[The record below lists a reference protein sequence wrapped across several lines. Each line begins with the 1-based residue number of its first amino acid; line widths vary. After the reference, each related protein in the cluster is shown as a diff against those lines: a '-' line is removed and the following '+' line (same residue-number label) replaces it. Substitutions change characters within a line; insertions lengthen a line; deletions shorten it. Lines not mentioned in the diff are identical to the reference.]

1 MTIPPDFDQAT
12 IFGFTFKTGQLNIVG
27 SVLDPQVT
35 RLIISAYSQYG
46 KTQSVAV
53 GVLLDKNGKPIPEEG
68 PRKPRR
74 DEYSDDETYK
84 AAMNDYYDEQKEYR
98 ERLKDSYYQ
107 VELSGKI
114 YVFLESV
121 NVETFKMIKSTL
133 SHDNEVIDHKYV
145 DDHGRVHVTR
155 LVGFPACIFNS
166 LDNEYMSEFATR
178 TLTTAPTTTQP
189 KIEAAKRI
197 SNQKAAYPH
206 LYKKESYNKQL
217 IQEYIR
223 QVKQAIKH
231 HNLHM
236 MIPYPS
242 LHQKFRSLEVRD
254 MRDFNHF
261 LELVPAFTVFRLFQR
276 PIITING
283 ENYLL
288 ATIQDVLD
296 AKALFDA
303 VSLTTKTSTEAKILG
318 FYYNC
323 IRDKT
328 NGVTV
333 NEATDYYNRNHK
345 KVSAKTIARW
355 LDRLVEIEWIDA
367 REGQQ
372 KDSRAITY
380 YPLQGVGEDANQ
392 TKLDTASMDMDKELL
407 DKNGLSIDLA
417 SFCQKDFDLWWKTI
431 LTTSPPTRRIILQ
444 LIGEPIELTD
454 EQLQEKIAGGTTQ
467 CRQIEMGQSTAS
479 FGDSAAESGDKPKM
493 SNRNVSMSIDSV
505 STDLEQEQHQPAV
518 VLDCDKVAS
527 CTVVSPLKRQN
538 NTECP
543 TCGNIRDLPW
553 LLKFFDNSTV
563 AVCNTCGSK
572 VLEKQRQKEEREHE
586 Y

>member
-1 MTIPPDFDQAT
+1 MI
-12 IFGFTFKTGQLNIVG
+12 G
-27 SVLDPQVT
+27 SQSPKV
-35 RLIISAYSQYG
+35 ISHEN
-46 KTQSVAV
+46 
-53 GVLLDKNGKPIPEEG
+53 GVLLDKNGKPIPDEG

-74 DEYSDDETYK
+74 DEYTDDENYK
-84 AAMNDYYDEQKEYR
+84 AAMNDYYDQQKEYR

-114 YVFLESV
+114 YVFLESI

-145 DDHGRVHVTR
+145 DDHGRVHITR

-197 SNQKAAYPH
+197 SNHKAAYPH

-231 HNLHM
+231 HGLHM
-236 MIPYPS
+236 LIPYPN
-242 LHQKFRSLEVRD
+242 LHQSFRSLEVRD

-276 PIITING
+276 PVITING

-303 VSLTTKTSTEAKILG
+303 VAITTKTSTEAKILG

-345 KVSAKTIARW
+345 KVSAKTIGRW

-380 YPLQGVGEDANQ
+380 YPLQGVGEDASQ
-392 TKLDTASMDMDKELL
+392 TKLDTAQSMDMDKELL

-417 SFCQKDFDLWWKTI
+417 SFCQKDFDLWRKSI

-454 EQLQEKIAGGTTQ
+454 EQLQEKIWGGATQ
-467 CRQIEMGQSTAS
+467 CRQNEMGQSTGFFSDLAP
-479 FGDSAAESGDKPKM
+479 ESRDKAKM
-493 SNRNVSMSIDSV
+493 SNRNMSMSIDSV
-505 STDLEQEQHQPAV
+505 STDLEQEQHQPAAV
-518 VLDCDKVAS
+518 FDFDKVVS
-527 CTVVSPLKRQN
+527 CTVVSPLRRKN

-553 LLKFFDNSTV
+553 LLKFFDNTTA

-572 VLEKQRQKEEREHE
+572 VLEKQRQKEEREYE